1 MNRSR
6 VIILVLAAFA
16 AGIAALLVRGLLGGG
31 TAPVKAA
38 ILSPEVTTRDV
49 LVASSDLQPGTAIT
63 PDAVRWQSWPKS
75 SVDSSF
81 ITAQGNPSTAD
92 IVKGTVARAPIAAG
106 EPLTGTKIIHA
117 DATSIMAARLT
128 PGMRA
133 VSIAISTDTGA
144 GGFILPN
151 DRVDVVLTQQVSET
165 PRRFG
170 ARVLLNNVRV
180 LAMDQTMSQDKDQKT
195 VLAKTATLELS
206 PEQATSLTRAA
217 ASGTISLTLRAL
229 GDGNSNANVAARM
242 DRKTDDGQIV
252 VVRYG
257 VARAG
262 FDGKG
267 E

>member
-31 TAPVKAA
+31 TSPVQASIASKPAA
-38 ILSPEVTTRDV
+38 MLNV
-49 LVASSDLQPGTAIT
+49 LVADSAIQPGTAIT
-63 PDAVRWQSWPKS
+63 PTMVRWQSWPKD

-81 ITAQGNPSTAD
+81 ITETGNPDTAA
-92 IVKGTVARAPIAAG
+92 IVKGTVARAPLAAG
-106 EPLTGTKIIHA
+106 EPLTGTKIVHA
-117 DATSIMAARLT
+117 DSASFMSAQLA

-151 DRVDVVLTQQVSET
+151 DRVDVVMTQKVSDAS
-165 PRRFG
+165 R
-170 ARVLLNNVRV
+170 AYVSRVILSDVRV
-180 LAMDQTMSQDKDQKT
+180 LAMDQTFAQDKDQKS
-195 VLAKTATLELS
+195 VLAKTATLELTS
-206 PEQATSLTRAA
+206 DQATLLTRSAA
-217 ASGTISLTLRAL
+217 AGSISLTLRPL
-229 GDGNSNANVAARM
+229 TNQQNVASQTGVK
-242 DRKTDDGQIV
+242 DNGQVV

-257 VARAG
+257 IARGAG
-262 FDGKG
+262 LGG